1 MKKLGIMALML
12 GLAAALIAQ
21 RVVSTDHGKRTTFAL
36 GQRIYTLTVDHYT
49 GGKVLTYE
57 ACPGVYASAEP
68 PMVTAGD
75 DVSGCVGSKVML
87 TAAGTYDP
95 LGLPLTYSWTFQTMP
110 TGSGAKISGRN
121 SKDCYIIPDLPGNYT
136 LSLLVRAADGREAAD
151 SVTVSAD
158 YCDYVPH
165 AVIEGESTVK
175 ALLPVTVTLDG
186 SSSYTAEGEITGYA
200 WSLDKRPAGS
210 TSSIANSS
218 AASIEL
224 PLDMPGQYL
233 VSLVV
238 RNQATTSAPAV
249 HTLSVSDGE
258 PPQLTLLPARK
269 TISALFVKKD
279 ELSMRIELKYLTDLH
294 KEPVEYLV
302 FRKEGG
308 AEAFEPTA
316 REIAAGA
323 FAKDTATGIQSYSF
337 TEDLKP
343 GTKWVYLVAG
353 VAADGVVLVAQ
364 EMVL

>member
-95 LGLPLTYSWTFQTMP
+95 LGLALTYSWAFQAIP

-158 YCDYVPH
+158 YCDYTPH
-165 AVIEGESTVK
+165 AVIEGESTIK

-186 SSSYTAEGEITGYA
+186 SNSYTAEGEILGYT
-200 WSLDKRPAGS
+200 WTLEKRPSGS
-210 TSSIANSS
+210 AADIANSS
-218 AASIEL
+218 GPSVDL

-249 HTLSVSDGE
+249 HTISVSDGD
-258 PPQLTLLPARK
+258 PPVMSLLPIRK
-269 TISALFVKKD
+269 TVSALFVKKD
-279 ELSMRIELKYLTDLH
+279 VLALRIELKYLTDLH

-308 AEAFEPTA
+308 AKEFEPGRA
-316 REIAAGA
+316 IAASA
-323 FAKDTATGIQSYSF
+323 FTKDTATGALSY
-337 TEDLKP
+337 EINDDLKP
-343 GTKWVYLVAG
+343 GSRWIYLVAG

-364 EMVL
+364 EVVL